1 MLALLATNEESWDN
15 VTDAPS
21 KYVQRAKDG
30 EERPGKGPPK
40 LMLGG
45 GKVTDQ

>member
-1 MLALLATNEESWDN
+1 MSL
-15 VTDAPS
+15 TDAPS
-21 KYVQRAKDG
+21 KYLERAKDG
-30 EERPGKGPPK
+30 KERPSKGPPK